1 MGKASVTKMV
11 NYNNSVDFCSF
22 QVTWFM
28 EVTVELTSN
37 TLFFSREL
45 KKKAT
50 RFKWK
55 LEEGRLSK
63 VFRTSHII
71 KKRTTF
77 ILSHTLA

>member
-45 KKKAT
+45 KKRLPGSSENWRRGDCP
-50 RFKWK
+50 RFS
-55 LEEGRLSK
+55 EQ
-63 VFRTSHII
+63 VI
-71 KKRTTF
+71 
-77 ILSHTLA
+77 